1 MTSPLHARSSRRSVL
16 AAGGAALIGAATA
29 GLSMPAFA
37 QRRTVKFTL
46 SWLAEGASAYI
57 YVAKELG
64 YFAKRGIDL
73 QISRGFGSV
82 TAAQTIAAGK
92 FDIGSVGSPTQ
103 VMSVAQ
109 GLPLMGLGLCEY
121 DAAMGLGLPV
131 DSPIKKPTDLMGKR
145 IGGVPTSAEAPF
157 FPAFCK
163 LAGIDMSKL
172 TMVQLDSKVRE
183 RALIDKQVDA
193 VLGMAGSILP
203 VILAQGAKARFM
215 MFKSAG
221 IKTYG
226 NTITVHRKFFES
238 DPALCEALMEGLME
252 GLRYTLL
259 NPEEANQILHKAVP
273 ELSLTPGGKQLTSLG
288 MGIQKLSITGSDE
301 PKKNGLA
308 WGDAK
313 TFDAMA
319 DMVMEYVDKPGMV
332 KPAFDQLFTNRF
344 TGRIKLTA
352 AEWAKVEED
361 AKPFR
366 PLLG

>member
-1 MTSPLHARSSRRSVL
+1 MTLPLHVRSSRRSVL
-16 AAGGAALIGAATA
+16 AAGGAALLGATAA

-37 QRRTVKFTL
+37 QRRTVKLTL
-46 SWLAEGASAYI
+46 PWLAEGASAYI

-64 YFAKRGIDL
+64 YFSKRGIDL

-92 FDIGSVGSPTQ
+92 FDIGTVGSPTQ

-109 GLPLMGLGLCEY
+109 GLPLMGLGVIEY
-121 DAAMGLGLPV
+121 DASMGLGLPV

-172 TMVQLDSKVRE
+172 SMVQLDPKVRE

-203 VILAQGAKARFM
+203 VILAQGAKAKFM
-215 MFKSAG
+215 LFKTAG
-221 IKTYG
+221 IQTYG
-226 NTITVHRKFFES
+226 NTITVQKKFYES
-238 DPALCEALMEGLME
+238 DPALCEVLVDAMME

-273 ELSLTPGGKQLTSLG
+273 ELSLTPGGKMLTAMG
-288 MGIQKLSITGSDE
+288 MGIQKLGFNQDE
-301 PKKNGLA
+301 PKRNGLG
-308 WGDAK
+308 WGDPK
-313 TFDAMA
+313 IFDSMA
-319 DMVMEYVDKPGMV
+319 SLVMEYVDKPGMV
-332 KPAFDQLFTNRF
+332 KPTADQLFTNRF
-344 TGRIKLTA
+344 TGRVKLTA
-352 AEWAKVEED
+352 AEWATVEEGTK
-361 AKPFR
+361 AYR
-366 PLLG
+366 PLLA